1 MGKCEVCGTILQQLT
16 ACEAEWTEPD
26 PADMPEGEV
35 LRVKVK
41 RYEDVVRP
49 NGNVQKEVAEVLLSV
64 PDFLAHIARCLE
76 LAFKQKWE
84 DVMTAQALR
93 HTTNNLDYST
103 VKCAGDFAAVHDIHP
118 QDNQNQAILLHCG
131 QLILLMQ
138 VREGFPDGTSVIRT
152 FDHHYWYGM
161 GGTLQSDNH
170 FVRNCIADALHRLQ
184 KRQEEKNLQFPE
196 NRNEFP
202 KKLLLVTDGDKK
214 QFKSCKGAVALKE
227 ICQQFQLSAGTHV
240 TPPTST
246 HKGDHD
252 SAGHVDK
259 RYMNTIE
266 KREIARCTTMREMI
280 TVLWRDAHKPG
291 LKADPPSPSSKHRGM
306 ADVDERIRVLVVD
319 RSDSFQAGD
328 DDNPNILVLDRKNQL
343 FEGIKQPGIAGRYFQ
358 CFLNPLMPNI
368 EGEVQRFI
376 VRDMVCPCP
385 PCLRMKFGGLAE
397 ECIYLTTF
405 GQVKDV
411 KCGRLPDVPEVP
423 KVRRLAS
430 YNATLNRPG
439 TPLQAGEVILV
450 AVRGGGGL
458 RRVVQL
464 PTKLLKK
471 MTRTVRQITRTFEAG
486 SIVLEARPLR
496 QDIVNDIA
504 GDRVFCDDIG
514 VSVHT
519 FLKLDDV
526 VLPPTAFPGAH
537 GQVDRGSCLP
547 CVVQRSGDGIAG
559 RTTYTV
565 SAGIMDVLDA
575 EEERIRETE

>member
-1 MGKCEVCGTILQQLT
+1 MSIPRGG
-16 ACEAEWTEPD
+16 
-26 PADMPEGEV
+26 
-35 LRVKVK
+35 
-41 RYEDVVRP
+41 
-49 NGNVQKEVAEVLLSV
+49 V
-64 PDFLAHIARCLE
+64 P
-76 LAFKQKWE
+76 
-84 DVMTAQALR
+84 
-93 HTTNNLDYST
+93 
-103 VKCAGDFAAVHDIHP
+103 
-118 QDNQNQAILLHCG
+118 
-131 QLILLMQ
+131 
-138 VREGFPDGTSVIRT
+138 
-152 FDHHYWYGM
+152 
-161 GGTLQSDNH
+161 
-170 FVRNCIADALHRLQ
+170 
-184 KRQEEKNLQFPE
+184 
-196 NRNEFP
+196 
-202 KKLLLVTDGDKK
+202 
-214 QFKSCKGAVALKE
+214 
-227 ICQQFQLSAGTHV
+227 TH
-240 TPPTST
+240 
-246 HKGDHD
+246 
-252 SAGHVDK
+252 
-259 RYMNTIE
+259 
-266 KREIARCTTMREMI
+266 
-280 TVLWRDAHKPG
+280 L
-291 LKADPPSPSSKHRGM
+291 
-306 ADVDERIRVLVVD
+306 
-319 RSDSFQAGD
+319 
-328 DDNPNILVLDRKNQL
+328 
-343 FEGIKQPGIAGRYFQ
+343 
-358 CFLNPLMPNI
+358 
-368 EGEVQRFI
+368 
-376 VRDMVCPCP
+376 
-385 PCLRMKFGGLAE
+385 E